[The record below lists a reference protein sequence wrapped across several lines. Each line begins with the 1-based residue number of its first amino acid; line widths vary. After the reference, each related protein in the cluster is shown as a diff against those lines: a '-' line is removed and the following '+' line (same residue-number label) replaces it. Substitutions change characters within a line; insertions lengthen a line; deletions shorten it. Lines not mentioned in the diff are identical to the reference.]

1 MPSAQ
6 KLSEAAAASGLES
19 AAAAQKLEVQKS
31 PVFSRGTFVPG
42 VGQFNEAI
50 GTAFGLPVQAVSA
63 PVKTSDAIFVL
74 RVDKKVQADSA
85 AWVKQLPQQRQL
97 RMQQLQQQRVQM
109 FMQDVRQ
116 SAKVDDRRKLINAA
130 TRKGE
135 S

>member
-1 MPSAQ
+1 M
-6 KLSEAAAASGLES
+6 
-19 AAAAQKLEVQKS
+19 
-31 PVFSRGTFVPG
+31 
-42 VGQFNEAI
+42 GQFNEAV

-63 PVKTSDAIFVL
+63 PVRTSDAIFVL

-130 TRKGE
+130 ARKGE